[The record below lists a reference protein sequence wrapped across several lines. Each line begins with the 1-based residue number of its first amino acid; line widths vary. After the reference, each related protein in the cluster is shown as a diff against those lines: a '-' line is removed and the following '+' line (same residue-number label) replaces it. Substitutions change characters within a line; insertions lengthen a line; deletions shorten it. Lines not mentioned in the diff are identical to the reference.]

1 MRAQSDY
8 IGRWCVCVQSHAEWI
23 EFGMGEDLYGRGGF
37 MLSMGELY
45 VPGVR
50 VQFSGR
56 YTTFHIW
63 THLNC
68 WGRMCYREIC
78 SNAFLLGEITL

>member
-45 VPGVR
+45 VPGVIGCSFQ
-50 VQFSGR
+50 VDIQPF
-56 YTTFHIW
+56 TFEP
-63 THLNC
+63 T
-68 WGRMCYREIC
+68 
-78 SNAFLLGEITL
+78 